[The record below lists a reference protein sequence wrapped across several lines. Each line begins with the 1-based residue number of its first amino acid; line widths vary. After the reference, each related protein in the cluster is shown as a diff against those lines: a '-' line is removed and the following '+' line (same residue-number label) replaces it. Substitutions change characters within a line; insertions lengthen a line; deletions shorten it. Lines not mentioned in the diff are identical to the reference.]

1 MINFIS
7 YLRVQL
13 IIYNQLNQNGNVII
27 QSNCKIGPNV
37 IIGKNNKQLVY
48 GATSL
53 SVMGKLKISLIDE
66 QSNIKNIFVPIN
78 IKLKPGSKPKIT
90 PTTIIP
96 QINLTAINI

>member
-1 MINFIS
+1 
-7 YLRVQL
+7 
-13 IIYNQLNQNGNVII
+13 
-27 QSNCKIGPNV
+27 
-37 IIGKNNKQLVY
+37 LVY